1 MNDIKENL
9 EIMQLDEVEFFEHT
23 LEIVKRNWKN
33 FLFSIIFLT
42 VLNVIYFYRRELAD
56 KISSSRVGDTLY
68 NFSKQFNF
76 SSFFDDG
83 NQEYMRLGLYLRMV
97 EIIKMLISFLEGVLI
112 SGLIIS
118 VSYYI
123 DKNKKENS
131 FIRILKSFFRIIVP
145 LFLAGLLGI
154 VSGFIY
160 LLPINEKILDLILI
174 IGMLY
179 IFLKGRYFP
188 IEFLYKKNNV
198 FKSLENSF
206 SYSKNSN
213 MTWFFSCLI
222 LFFMKIGI
230 IYLLQLAGKYEI
242 FITIIKMLFDVAV
255 AIIITLSYFN
265 EKYLRERIRE

>member
-179 IFLKGRYFP
+179 IFLKCSDYNKR
-188 IEFLYKKNNV
+188 
-198 FKSLENSF
+198 
-206 SYSKNSN
+206 
-213 MTWFFSCLI
+213 
-222 LFFMKIGI
+222 
-230 IYLLQLAGKYEI
+230 
-242 FITIIKMLFDVAV
+242 
-255 AIIITLSYFN
+255 
-265 EKYLRERIRE
+265 

>member
-265 EKYLRERIRE
+265 EKYLRESVGE